1 VKTFGLLVVI
11 LCLPLAMRSQNA
23 AGAVAAKALTATA
36 VQCDRDASDASG
48 CHANYP
54 AGCGRKKGS
63 TGFVPGYK
71 PEHDPYL
78 NYFKNQ
84 VPKVLPKSQGVLGKA
99 DFDKLTDDAFTIS
112 KKNPITKNNHGGHS
126 QELLGLKEGQY
137 FTVIGYLYY
146 SEVTG
151 AESSNCDLPKK
162 SPDDPAEDYHIGL
175 GFDAQEA
182 KQVKAGKLQL
192 AAAEEASTAKEP
204 ATAKQPTGKKTM
216 GGASSGADKEPS
228 PLEKHSIVVEMTP
241 HYRSKY
247 HNGKWT
253 HSLLESIKGRQ
264 VKVVGQLLLDNDH
277 MGDADICRPSAAP
290 TSCWRLSPWELHPVT
305 EFYVCKS
312 DSCTEDS
319 PNWVAL
325 DDAPGQGIGKQ

>member
-1 VKTFGLLVVI
+1 MKSFGILVLI
-11 LCLPLAMRSQNA
+11 LYLPLAMRSQNA
-23 AGAVAAKALTATA
+23 ASAVAAKALGAQA
-36 VQCDRDASDASG
+36 VQCDSDASDMAG

-54 AGCGRKKGS
+54 AGCGRKKGA

-84 VPKVLPKSQGVLGKA
+84 IPKVLPKSQGSLGKA
-99 DFDKLTDDAFTIS
+99 DFDNLTEETFKLSAQD
-112 KKNPITKNNHGGHS
+112 KITKNNHGAHS
-126 QELLGLKEGQY
+126 KDLLGLKEGQY

-162 SPDDPAEDYHIGL
+162 SEDDPAEDYHIGI
-175 GFDAQEA
+175 GFDSQEA
-182 KQVKAGKLQL
+182 KQVRSGKLQL
-192 AAAEEASTAKEP
+192 SAIGPVTAEES
-204 ATAKQPTGKKTM
+204 ATAKQPVDKK
-216 GGASSGADKEPS
+216 AKSGPKPEPS
-228 PLEKHSIVVEMTP
+228 PIEKHSIVVEMTP
-241 HYRSKY
+241 HYRAKY

-253 HSLLESIKGRQ
+253 HALLESIKGRQ

-277 MGDADICRPSAAP
+277 MSDADICRSSAAP

-312 DSCTEDS
+312 DSCTQDS
-319 PNWVAL
+319 PDWVPL
-325 DDAPGQGIGKQ
+325 DDAPAQGIGKR

>member
-1 VKTFGLLVVI
+1 LFVL
-11 LCLPLAMRSQNA
+11 LCLPLAMQAQNA
-23 AGAVAAKALTATA
+23 ATAVAAKALAAQA
-36 VQCDRDASDASG
+36 VQCDSDASDMAG

-54 AGCGRKKGS
+54 AGCGRKNGS
-63 TGFVPGYK
+63 MTFVPGYQ

-84 VPKVLPKSQGVLGKA
+84 IPKVLPKSQGFLGEA
-99 DFDKLTDDAFTIS
+99 DFENLTDDVFKIGG
-112 KKNPITKNNHGGHS
+112 ITSRNHGANS
-126 QELLGLKEGQY
+126 KALLGLKEGQY

-146 SEVTG
+146 SEVND
-151 AESSNCDLPKK
+151 AESSNCDLPKSK
-162 SPDDPAEDYHIGL
+162 VGEAAEDYHIGI

-182 KQVKAGKLQL
+182 RQVRSGKLQL
-192 AAAEEASTAKEP
+192 AAAEGPAAAEEES
-204 ATAKQPTGKKTM
+204 ATAKQPTGKTPK
-216 GGASSGADKEPS
+216 SGPVPEAKKEPS

-241 HYRSKY
+241 HYRAKY

-253 HSLLESIKGRQ
+253 HNLLESIKGRQ

-277 MGDADICRPSAAP
+277 MKDSDICRRSAAP

-319 PNWVAL
+319 PDWVAL
-325 DDAPGQGIGKQ
+325 DDAPAQGIGKQ